1 MKKGI
6 LLTVAGL
13 SMMAASSALNAMQ
26 SDSQHQNPFLRPYTT
41 QFAIPPFEQIVY
53 ADYIPAIEAGI
64 DEQRKQVEAI
74 IKNPE
79 APTFENTILALEQS
93 GETLRRAV
101 AVFAMLDEADST
113 PEMSEIAAK
122 VYPMVTA
129 WDDELSMNEGV
140 FKRVKHLY
148 DNLDKLNLPT
158 PERRA
163 VEESYR
169 NFVRGGALLNPAQK
183 KELSAI
189 NAKLADLF
197 LQFNKNLLNATNEFA
212 YIVSDRAELS
222 GLPSEVVAVAAEE
235 AKTRGKAGSWAFTL
249 HAPCRLPVLQ
259 FANSRALRKAIYD
272 GYTTLASNGK
282 YNNYPVIQQIVKLRS
297 EKAHL
302 LGYKDFAS
310 YMTANVMAK
319 NPENAE
325 NLLMQ
330 IWRPAVKKVAEEV
343 ADMQAIADKEGKG
356 IKLEPHDYYYYA
368 EKVRRQRYDL
378 DEDQVK
384 GYFAADSVRKGV
396 FKMAEML
403 YGVTFTELPDAPKY
417 HPDVNVY
424 EVKDLKGNHVAV
436 FMTDFFTRATKRQ
449 GAWMDCIQPA
459 FTDPDGTSARP
470 IVYNVANFAK
480 PSAEAPSLLSIDD
493 VQTAFHEFGH
503 ALQGMLTTAKLRS
516 QSGTGVDR
524 DAVEVS
530 SQMHEHFAFQPEL
543 LRQYARHYK
552 TGEVI
557 PDSLVAKINA
567 AATHNQ
573 GFMTTELVGAALLDL
588 NYGRLNPAKAEDVD
602 VAAFENQ
609 VSKKLGRPA
618 LVQYRY
624 RSPYFKHIFG
634 SDGYA
639 SGYYT
644 YLWAETLERDAFD
657 LFEQN
662 GVFDPATAKSFK
674 ENILEP
680 GGSEDPMVLYVR
692 FRGHE
697 PSVQPLL
704 RGRGLE

>member
-6 LLTVAGL
+6 ILTVAGL
-13 SMMAASSALNAMQ
+13 GLLAASSAVYAMH
-26 SDSQHQNPFLRPYTT
+26 SDSNHQNPFLKPYSTE
-41 QFAIPPFEQIVY
+41 FAIPPFNEIEY
-53 ADYIPAIEAGI
+53 GDYLPAIEAGI
-64 DEQRKQVEAI
+64 AEQRREVEAI
-74 IKNPE
+74 VNNPE
-79 APTFENTILALEQS
+79 APTFNNTILALEQS
-93 GETLRRAV
+93 GETLRRAF
-101 AVFAMLDEADST
+101 AIFAMLDEADST
-113 PEMSEIAAK
+113 PEMEAIAAK
-122 VYPMVTA
+122 AYPMVTA
-129 WDDELSMNEGV
+129 WEDELSMNEGI
-140 FKRVKHLY
+140 FKRVKALY
-148 DNLDKLNLPT
+148 DNLGSLNLPT
-158 PERRA
+158 DERRA

-169 NFVRGGALLNPAQK
+169 NFVRGGALLNPEQK
-183 KELSAI
+183 KQLADI
-189 NAKLADLF
+189 NGQLADLF
-197 LQFNKNLLNATNEFA
+197 MKFNKNLLNATNEFV
-212 YIVSDRAELS
+212 YIVCDKEALS
-222 GLPSEVVAVAAEE
+222 GLPANVVAVAADE
-235 AKTRGKAGSWAFTL
+235 AKSRGKEGCWAFTL

-259 FANSRALRKAIYD
+259 FADNRDLRKTIYE
-272 GYTTLASNGK
+272 GYTSLASSGQ

-297 EKAHL
+297 DKAHL
-302 LGYKDFAS
+302 LGFKDFAS
-310 YMTANVMAK
+310 YMTDNVMAK
-319 NPENAE
+319 TPENAE

-330 IWRPAVKKVAEEV
+330 IWHPAVKKVGEEV
-343 ADMQAIADKEGKG
+343 AAMQAIADSEGAG
-356 IKLEPHDYYYYA
+356 VKLEPWDYYYYA

-378 DEDQVK
+378 DEDEVK
-384 GYFAADSVRKGV
+384 GYFAVDSVRKGV
-396 FKMAEML
+396 FKMAEKL
-403 YGVTFTELPDAPKY
+403 YGITFTEMPDAPKY
-417 HPDVNVY
+417 HPDVKVY
-424 EVKDLKGNHVAV
+424 EVKDLDGKHVAV
-436 FMTDFFTRATKRQ
+436 FMTDYFTRATKRQ
-449 GAWMDCIQPA
+449 GAWMDCIQPE
-459 FTDPDGTSARP
+459 FVDPDGSSMRP

-480 PSAEAPSLLSIDD
+480 PSGDTPSLLSIDD

-503 ALQGMLTTAKLRS
+503 ALQGMLTTARLRS

-524 DAVEVS
+524 DCVEMS
-530 SQMHEHFAFQPEL
+530 SQMHEHWAFQPEL
-543 LRQYARHYK
+543 LREYARHYQ

-588 NYGRLNPAKAEDVD
+588 QYGKQNPAKAEDLD
-602 VAAFENQ
+602 VAAFEDA
-609 VSKKLGRPA
+609 VSAKLGRPA

-644 YLWAETLERDAFD
+644 YLWAETLDRDAFD

-697 PSVQPLL
+697 PGVGPLL